1 MENNNPTLILQS
13 RVGIKVKWLDERNI
27 ISQTAVRARI
37 ARGTIIQLQKAC
49 RNKEAYI
56 DFGSLDED
64 LKRRIQEAL
73 NASPYDKAKQTVSLM
88 DFVRPDALVSEFFD
102 NYKTAKGSFLP
113 MDKRIEYTANAIVLN
128 GIRQM
133 REAYKRNDISLPWTT
148 IVRLVADLDRSE
160 LKVNLPE
167 NERKLKQRFE
177 EYERGGLEVLIHKN
191 FKTGSTNAAKILTPE
206 QVDMM
211 VMVIAEH
218 RNFSDK
224 DCAEFYNIVAK
235 AKGWKTIT
243 ASNVAEWRKKKD
255 YMIAASR
262 GGSHALRSVRSMT
275 VQRERPSAPLL
286 MWVLD
291 GWNCELYY
299 KKTENG
305 RTTYHNR
312 LTVEIVLDPSTRYPI
327 GYAIDET
334 ESADLITRALR
345 NAIRHTEE
353 LFGRML
359 RPNQIQCDNF
369 AIGAMREIYA
379 GLAIEAVTPAA
390 VGNAKSKDIEP
401 WFREFNDK
409 YCKKMMNWSGHGVK
423 AKNQPNIEVT
433 MKNKNSF
440 PTRDELVAEIGMLI
454 AQYRKDHFPA
464 FAEKYKALPEERK
477 VELPKMSYLALLGNT
492 RKDTYRLGP
501 QGIVVKYEGK
511 KIQYDC
517 FDERFRDLCYVDW
530 HIKYDPQDM
539 SSVLATT
546 EDGSEQ
552 FVLNTKYLQPMAL
565 ADRKPGDYEA
575 LAQVLHFRKKE
586 EERVGL
592 ALCAHQEGARNILQS
607 SRELEDLSKFLITD
621 SQGQHKTLKY
631 AAERA
636 LPEAPKATVNAFE
649 AATEVEEENIRDMY

>member
-88 DFVRPDALVSEFFD
+88 DFVRPDAIVSEFFD

-552 FVLNTKYLQPMAL
+552 FVLYTKYLQPMAL

>member
-1 MENNNPTLILQS
+1 
-13 RVGIKVKWLDERNI
+13 
-27 ISQTAVRARI
+27 
-37 ARGTIIQLQKAC
+37 
-49 RNKEAYI
+49 
-56 DFGSLDED
+56 
-64 LKRRIQEAL
+64 
-73 NASPYDKAKQTVSLM
+73 
-88 DFVRPDALVSEFFD
+88 
-102 NYKTAKGSFLP
+102 
-113 MDKRIEYTANAIVLN
+113 
-128 GIRQM
+128 
-133 REAYKRNDISLPWTT
+133 
-148 IVRLVADLDRSE
+148 
-160 LKVNLPE
+160 
-167 NERKLKQRFE
+167 
-177 EYERGGLEVLIHKN
+177 
-191 FKTGSTNAAKILTPE
+191 
-206 QVDMM
+206 
-211 VMVIAEH
+211 
-218 RNFSDK
+218 
-224 DCAEFYNIVAK
+224 
-235 AKGWKTIT
+235 
-243 ASNVAEWRKKKD
+243 
-255 YMIAASR
+255 MIAASR

-379 GLAIEAVTPAA
+379 GLAVEAVTPAA

>member
-113 MDKRIEYTANAIVLN
+113 MEKRIEYTANAIVLN

-148 IVRLVADLDRSE
+148 IVRLVADLDRSA

-243 ASNVAEWRKKKD
+243 ASNVAEWRKKKE
-255 YMIAASR
+255 YMITASR
-262 GGSHALRSVRSMT
+262 RGASAHRNGHAMT

-291 GWNCELYY
+291 GWDCELYY
-299 KKTENG
+299 QQKVNG

-312 LTVEIVLDPSTRYPI
+312 LTVEVVLDPSTRYPI
-327 GYAIDET
+327 GYAIDDT
-334 ESADLITRALR
+334 ESAELITRALR
-345 NAIRHTEE
+345 NAMRHTQE

-379 GLAIEAVTPAA
+379 GLAVEAVTPAA

-409 YCKKMMNWSGHGVK
+409 YCKKMFNWSGHGIK
-423 AKNQPNIEVT
+423 AKNQPNMDVALANK
-433 MKNKNSF
+433 KNF
-440 PTRDELVAEIGMLI
+440 PTKEELIAEIDMLI
-454 AQYRKDHFPA
+454 SQYRQEHMAA
-464 FAEKYKALPEERK
+464 FMEKYKALPEERK
-477 VELPKMSYLALLGNT
+477 VELPMMKYLALLGNT
-492 RKDTYRLGP
+492 RRDTYRLGA
-501 QGIVVKYEGK
+501 QGIVIKYAGE
-511 KIQYDC
+511 KIQYET
-517 FDERFRDLCYVDW
+517 FDERFRDLCYIDW

-539 SSVLATT
+539 STVLATT

-552 FVLNTKYLQPMAL
+552 FLLATKYIQPMAL
-565 ADRKPGDYEA
+565 ADRKPGDYEK
-575 LAQVLHFRKKE
+575 LAQVLHFREKE
-586 EERVGL
+586 ETRIAHTLG
-592 ALCAHQEGARNILQS
+592 AHQEGAMQILQS
-607 SRELEDLSKFLITD
+607 REFDDLSKFLITD

-636 LPEAPKATVNAFE
+636 LHEAPKATVNAFE

>member
-1 MENNNPTLILQS
+1 MTIQNPTLIFQS
-13 RVGIKVKWLDERNI
+13 RVGIKVSWLAENGLL
-27 ISQTAVRARI
+27 SEAAVRARI
-37 ARGTIIQLQKAC
+37 ARGTMIQLQKAC
-49 RNKEAYI
+49 RGKEAYV
-56 DFGSLDED
+56 DFGSMDEMLKAQIQAALD
-64 LKRRIQEAL
+64 A
-73 NASPYDKAKQTVSLM
+73 NVYDKARETVSLSE
-88 DFVRPDALVSEFFD
+88 FVKPDADVRAFYD

-113 MDKRIEYTANAIVLN
+113 MDKRMEYTANAVVLN
-128 GIRQM
+128 GIRLM
-133 REAYKRNDISLPWTT
+133 RESYYRNGVNLPWGT

-160 LKVNLPE
+160 WKVNLPE
-167 NERKLKQRFE
+167 NERKLRKRFE
-177 EYERGGLEVLIHKN
+177 EYQRGGLEVLVHKN
-191 FKTGSTNAAKILTPE
+191 FKTGSTNAAKVLSEE
-206 QVDMM
+206 QVNMM
-211 VMVIAEH
+211 IMIIAEH

-224 DCAEFYNIVAK
+224 DCAEFYNAVAK

-291 GWNCELYY
+291 GWDCELYY
-299 KKTENG
+299 KKTEG
-305 RTTYHNR
+305 GKTTYHNR
-312 LTVEIVLDPSTRYPI
+312 LTVEVVLDPSTRYPI

-334 ESADLITRALR
+334 ENAELITRALR

-369 AIGAMREIYA
+369 AMKAMKQVYQ
-379 GLAIEAVTPAA
+379 GLAVEAVTPAA

-477 VELPKMSYLALLGNT
+477 VELPKMSYLALFGNT

-586 EERVGL
+586 EERIGL

-621 SQGQHKTLKY
+621 SRGQHKSLKY

-636 LPEAPKATVNAFE
+636 LPVG
-649 AATEVEEENIRDMY
+649 EVIELEDEDENMRSKY

>member
-369 AIGAMREIYA
+369 AIGAMKHIYQ

-440 PTRDELVAEIGMLI
+440 PTRDELVSEIGMLI

>member
-1 MENNNPTLILQS
+1 MI
-13 RVGIKVKWLDERNI
+13 
-27 ISQTAVRARI
+27 
-37 ARGTIIQLQKAC
+37 
-49 RNKEAYI
+49 
-56 DFGSLDED
+56 
-64 LKRRIQEAL
+64 
-73 NASPYDKAKQTVSLM
+73 
-88 DFVRPDALVSEFFD
+88 
-102 NYKTAKGSFLP
+102 
-113 MDKRIEYTANAIVLN
+113 
-128 GIRQM
+128 
-133 REAYKRNDISLPWTT
+133 
-148 IVRLVADLDRSE
+148 
-160 LKVNLPE
+160 
-167 NERKLKQRFE
+167 
-177 EYERGGLEVLIHKN
+177 
-191 FKTGSTNAAKILTPE
+191 
-206 QVDMM
+206 
-211 VMVIAEH
+211 IAEH

-224 DCAEFYNIVAK
+224 DCAEFYNAVAK

-262 GGSHALRSVRSMT
+262 GGTHALRSVRSMT

-291 GWNCELYY
+291 GWDCELYY

-353 LFGRML
+353 LFGRMF

-369 AIGAMREIYA
+369 AIGAMKHIYQ

-433 MKNKNSF
+433 MKNKSSF

-454 AQYRKDHFPA
+454 TQYRKDHFPA

-477 VELPKMSYLALLGNT
+477 VELPKMTYLALFGNT
-492 RKDTYRLGP
+492 RKDTYRLGA
-501 QGIVVKYEGK
+501 QGIVIKYEGK
-511 KIQYDC
+511 KLQYDC
-517 FDERFRDLCYVDW
+517 FDERFRDLCYMDW

-552 FVLNTKYLQPMAL
+552 FVLSTKHLQPMAL

-586 EERVGL
+586 EERVSL
-592 ALCAHQEGARNILQS
+592 ALCAHQEGAMNILQS

-621 SQGQHKTLKY
+621 SRGQHKSLKY

-636 LPEAPKATVNAFE
+636 LPVG
-649 AATEVEEENIRDMY
+649 EVIELEDEDENMRSKY